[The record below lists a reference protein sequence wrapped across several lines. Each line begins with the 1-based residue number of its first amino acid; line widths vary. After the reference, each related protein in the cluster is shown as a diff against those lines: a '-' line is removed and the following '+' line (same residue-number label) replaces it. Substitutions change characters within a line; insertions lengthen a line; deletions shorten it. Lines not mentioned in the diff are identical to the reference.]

1 MEWEDLA
8 RELSQ
13 QTDSKIVLLVMDG
26 VGGLPADG
34 KSELEAARKPN
45 LDALAKAGV
54 CGVSDPVLMGITP
67 GSGPAH
73 LALFGYDPLKYKLGR
88 GILEALGS
96 GVEVGRNDLVAR
108 GNFATV
114 KGGLVVDRRAGR
126 IPTEE
131 NVRICEYLNGRL
143 PKREGVEVRV
153 FPGKEHRFVARFTA
167 EGLADDLTDADP
179 QKEGKAPVPTAPVVP
194 EAAKASAVVNRF
206 LEDVAEVLKGEAKAN
221 AALLRGFSKFPSIPT
236 MQELFKLRPAA
247 VANYP
252 MYKGLAKLLGMEV
265 LSVGSET
272 ADLFDALE
280 RNWDKHDFFYV
291 HYKKTD
297 SAGEDGKFDAKVR
310 GDRGARPVP
319 APAPGP
325 QAGRARRHLGPL
337 DAVLSQG
344 PLLASEPLPARLAH
358 GRRRRRRRVHGTGL
372 CQGLSR
378 PVPLDLGHAA
388 HAGPRAQAPKVRRVK
403 KRGHVPPVRVPGL
416 RGVAPCGDGPS
427 IRSHQTDRG
436 HVRGGHVP
444 FLWTTPAGFYKIDM
458 N

>member
-26 VGGLPADG
+26 VGGLPGDG

-45 LDALAKAGV
+45 LDRLAKAGV
-54 CGVSDPVLMGITP
+54 CGVSDPVMMGITP
-67 GSGPAH
+67 GSGPSH
-73 LALFGYDPLKYKLGR
+73 LALFGYDPLKYQLGR

-114 KGGLVVDRRAGR
+114 RSGLVADRRAGR

-131 NVRICEYLNGRL
+131 NVRLCEYLNGNL
-143 PKREGVEVRV
+143 PKRDGVEVRV

-167 EGLADDLTDADP
+167 EGLADALTDADP
-179 QKEGKAPVPTAPVVP
+179 QKEGKPPVPAAPEKP
-194 EAAKASAVVNRF
+194 EAAKAAAIVNRF
-206 LEDVAEVLKGEAKAN
+206 INDVTAVLKDEPKAN
-221 AALLRGFSKFPSIPT
+221 HALLRGFSKFPHLPT

-265 LSVGSET
+265 LPVGGQT

-280 RNWDKHDFFYV
+280 KNWDRHDFFYV

-297 SAGEDGKFDAKVR
+297 STGEDGNFQAKVAAIEALDPYIAR
-310 GDRGARPVP
+310 ITALKPDVLVVTSDHSTPSFLKGHSWHPNPFMLISPTAGDDDVAMFAERPC
-319 APAPGP
+319 AKGLL
-325 QAGRARRHLGPL
+325 GRFRSISAMPL
-337 DAVLSQG
+337 M
-344 PLLASEPLPARLAH
+344 LAH
-358 GRRRRRRRVHGTGL
+358 ALKLQKFG
-372 CQGLSR
+372 
-378 PVPLDLGHAA
+378 A
-388 HAGPRAQAPKVRRVK
+388 
-403 KRGHVPPVRVPGL
+403 
-416 RGVAPCGDGPS
+416 
-427 IRSHQTDRG
+427 
-436 HVRGGHVP
+436 
-444 FLWTTPAGFYKIDM
+444 
-458 N
+458 

>member
-13 QTDSKIVLLVMDG
+13 QTDSKVVLLVMDG
-26 VGGLPADG
+26 VGGLPVDG
-34 KSELEAARKPN
+34 RTELEAARKPN

-54 CGVSDPVLMGITP
+54 CGLADPVLMGITP

-73 LALFGYDPLKYKLGR
+73 LALFGYDPLKYQLGR

-114 KGGLVVDRRAGR
+114 KDGLVADRRAGR

-131 NVRICEYLNGRL
+131 NVRVCERLNTGL
-143 PKREGVEVRV
+143 PKREGLEVKV

-167 EGLADDLTDADP
+167 EGLADALSDADP
-179 QKEGKAPVPTAPVVP
+179 QKEGKAPVPTTPLRP

-206 LEDVAEVLKGEAKAN
+206 LEDVAGVLADEPKAN

-236 MQELFKLRPAA
+236 MQALFKLRPAA

-265 LSVGSET
+265 VEAGGET
-272 ADLFDALE
+272 VDLFDALE
-280 RNWDKHDFFYV
+280 KNWDRHDFFYV

-297 SAGEDGKFDAKVR
+297 STGEDGKFAAKV
-310 GDRGARPVP
+310 A
-319 APAPGP
+319 AIEA
-325 QAGRARRHLGPL
+325 L
-337 DAVLSQG
+337 D
-344 PLLASEPLPARLAH
+344 PFIPRLLALKPDVLVVTSDHSTPAALKGHSWHPNPFLLVAPTAGSDDVAAFTERACAKGMLGRFRSVSAMPLMLAH
-358 GRRRRRRRVHGTGL
+358 ALKLQKYG
-372 CQGLSR
+372 
-378 PVPLDLGHAA
+378 A
-388 HAGPRAQAPKVRRVK
+388 
-403 KRGHVPPVRVPGL
+403 
-416 RGVAPCGDGPS
+416 
-427 IRSHQTDRG
+427 
-436 HVRGGHVP
+436 
-444 FLWTTPAGFYKIDM
+444 
-458 N
+458 